1 MNILDFAILFISI
14 TVTLS
19 GIYVNF
25 QRKIDPAEKE
35 KIATD
40 HTLLIFRIAIPLA
53 IISSVTI
60 YFLGWGAY
68 SISWVIWPGVLLVLS
83 GLFIR
88 WYAIYSL
95 GKAFQVN
102 VTIIKNQQLV
112 KNGIYTFV
120 RHPSYTG
127 LLLYYFGLGLMMH
140 NFVSLTLLIALPVFA
155 VAMRIQKE
163 EQFLS
168 DHFGAEYLDYCKK
181 SKRLFP
187 YIY

>member
-1 MNILDFAILFISI
+1 MSILDFAILLISI

-40 HTLLIFRIAIPLA
+40 STLLLFRIAIPLA
-53 IISSVTI
+53 IVSSITV
-60 YFLGWGAY
+60 YFAGWGTY
-68 SISWVIWPGVLLVLS
+68 SFSWIIWLGAVFVLS

-102 VTIIKNQQLV
+102 VTIIKDQQLI
-112 KNGIYTFV
+112 KTGIYAKV
-120 RHPSYTG
+120 RHPSYSG
-127 LLLYYFGLGLMMH
+127 LIIYYLGLGLMMH
-140 NFVSLTLLIALPVFA
+140 NFVSLAILIVLPVFA

-168 DHFGAEYLDYCKK
+168 DHFGTEYVDYCKK

-187 YIY
+187 FIY